1 MSHLTLLLD
10 LKGEGREDLIFA
22 RSQLTELKWSDLAKF
37 PLLGKELSQGWTWDS
52 GAVMWG

>member
-22 RSQLTELKWSDLAKF
+22 RSQLRELKWSDLATF
-37 PLLGKELSQGWTWDS
+37 PLLGKELSQGWTW
-52 GAVMWG
+52 VKVYCP